1 MLSSLK
7 VKAYTYEEQLAKWA
21 IKARY
26 LSYPIAV
33 LLVLLFF
40 RNQTVIYRYFLLAS
54 FIALFINALC
64 DYFYNV
70 IKLRHAIGI
79 LLAILDT
86 AITSFAVFLT
96 GGFHSPFFILFL
108 LQIMG
113 VGLLG
118 NAVLT
123 IIFFLIDTVFYTLA
137 SYSSFLLRNGSFV
150 FINNDITRII
160 SQVRFERVDFV
171 IINVSVF
178 ILIVIILAVI
188 NQKLS
193 AASKQMFSDKKKLD
207 FLLTVMERFRKL
219 EPLDSFLNEATKM
232 ISNILKYPYN
242 AIVLLDN
249 DKTNLCMNSHN
260 PLNEREQ
267 KALESVNKLLGFDL
281 INLKIPMTSE
291 HNIAVRAVKELST
304 LITHDERDVL
314 VDAVPHV
321 SMERATEIQKVS
333 NNKTF
338 IFVPIIV
345 FGEVIGVFEIESTSE
360 NVNRNDI
367 ELLESFA
374 SQIGVS
380 IINNR
385 LYTETLNQKKEIEEH
400 YHEMNTVLSELQQ
413 SYSRLEDFTKELE
426 RSKNKM
432 EEMKGVLYHADKL
445 ANMGQ
450 VIASITHQ
458 FSSPISVISGQ
469 MELLIKELNGKGVD
483 IGKDRIE
490 KIKLSINRL
499 DESVRKLMLSVR
511 LTKPEFQD
519 INVNNIVK
527 LVASLWEYELRIVG
541 IELVKK
547 LDENLPEIYG
557 IPDAIEQLL
566 VNLISNAKDA
576 MDGTKGTII
585 ISTRIFDKDHIEIEI
600 TDEGVGIPDEYLSK
614 IFTPFFTTKPAG
626 KGTGLGMVIVMNAV
640 EEHEGRIM
648 VKSELNKG
656 TTFTIILPI
665 RHGHKDG
672 YAKY

>member
-1 MLSSLK
+1 LK
-7 VKAYTYEEQLAKWA
+7 VEEYTYKEQLAKWA

-40 RNQTVIYRYFLLAS
+40 KNNTVIYKYFSLAS
-54 FIALFINALC
+54 VIALVTNVLC
-64 DYFYNV
+64 DYFYKF

-79 LLAILDT
+79 FLAILDA

-123 IIFFLIDTVFYTLA
+123 IIFFLIDTIFYTLA
-137 SYSSFLLRNGSFV
+137 AYSNLLLRNGSFV

-160 SQVRFERVDFV
+160 NQVRLERIDFV
-171 IINVSVF
+171 LINVSIFV
-178 ILIVIILAVI
+178 LVVIILAVV

-193 AASKQMFSDKKKLD
+193 AASKKMFSDRKKLD

-219 EPLDSFLNEATKM
+219 EPFSTFLDETTAM
-232 ISNILKYPYN
+232 ISDMLGYRYN
-242 AIVLLDN
+242 AIVLLNN
-249 DKTNLCMNSHN
+249 DKTELYMNAYNPKIGEEKKIIEQANNLFGY
-260 PLNEREQ
+260 E
-267 KALESVNKLLGFDL
+267 
-281 INLKIPMTSE
+281 LKDMSLAMSNDA
-291 HNIAVRAVKELST
+291 NIVVKAVKEMTT
-304 LITHDERDVL
+304 LVTHDAWDILIGVTP
-314 VDAVPHV
+314 AI
-321 SMERATEIQKVS
+321 TKEIAGLIQQLTG
-333 NNKTF
+333 NKAYIVT
-338 IFVPIIV
+338 PIIV
-345 FGEVIGVFEIESTSE
+345 FGNVIGVLEAESKSSHVDT
-360 NVNRNDI
+360 DTI
-367 ELLESFA
+367 ELLERFA

-400 YHEMNTVLSELQQ
+400 YQEMNFVLGELQL
-413 SYSRLEDFTKELE
+413 SYSKLEDFTKELE
-426 RSKNKM
+426 RSKNKL
-432 EEMKGVLYHADKL
+432 EEMEGVLYHADRL

-458 FSSPISVISGQ
+458 FSSPISALSGQ
-469 MELLIKELNGKGVD
+469 IELLIKELNDKNID
-483 IGKDRIE
+483 INKDRIE
-490 KIKLSINRL
+490 KIKLSINKL

-511 LTKPEFQD
+511 LTKPEFRNININD
-519 INVNNIVK
+519 IVN
-527 LVASLWEYELRIVG
+527 LVASLWEYELKIVG

-547 LDENLPEIYG
+547 LNENLPDIQG

-576 MDGTKGTII
+576 MGDRKGTII
-585 ISTRIFDKDHIEIEI
+585 ISTRIFDTDNVEIEIE
-600 TDEGVGIPDEYLSK
+600 DEGVGIPDEYLSK

-640 EEHEGRIM
+640 EEHDGRIM

-665 RHGHKDG
+665 RHGHNDG
-672 YAKY
+672 DTKN